1 MYEKDFAVWSS
12 KKQEINRRQVP
23 RSFFFYER
31 EIWWCSLGVNIGVEY
46 DGKNENFERPVLIF
60 HKFYGE
66 MAWVFPMTSKEKS
79 DPHNIRIEHDNRVSW
94 ICLSQIRTI
103 STKRLIRK
111 MGNVS
116 ERAFEQITE
125 KFSSIKQIGPRISAR
140 SSEAEAT
147 CTGIITHF
155 VRFVKDLIH
164 RPATSTA

>member
-1 MYEKDFAVWSS
+1 MYEKNFEGWDA
-12 KKQEINRRQVP
+12 KKQEIDRRKIP

-31 EIWWCSLGVNIGVEY
+31 EIWWCSLGVNIGIEY

-79 DPHNIRIEHDNRVSW
+79 DPHNIRIAHDNRVSW

-116 ERAFEQITE
+116 EQAFEQITE
-125 KFSSIKQIGPRISAR
+125 KFHSIKQIGPRISAR

-147 CTGIITHF
+147 CKDIIQ
-155 VRFVKDLIH
+155 RFVAFVKNFIP
-164 RPATSTA
+164 RPIISTT